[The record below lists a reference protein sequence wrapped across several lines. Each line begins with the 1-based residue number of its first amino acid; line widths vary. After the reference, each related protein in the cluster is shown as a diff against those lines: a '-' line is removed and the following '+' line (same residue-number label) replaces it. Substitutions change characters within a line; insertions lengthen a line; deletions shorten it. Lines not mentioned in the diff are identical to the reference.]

1 MKTSKAGIDLIKHFE
16 GVRLKPYLC
25 PAMLWT
31 VGVGHVLYPEQHY
44 LSLDG
49 RRHLPLKLE
58 HRRSFT
64 EDEVNGILR
73 NDLYR
78 FESGVERLCGAN
90 LPQHQFDAL
99 VSFAFNLGLGTLQRS
114 TLKMKLTRG
123 DINGAAD
130 QFLRFNK
137 AGGKILPG
145 LQRRRVAE
153 RLLFLGLQINAKK
166 DNYQKRKDG

>member
-123 DINGAAD
+123 DISGAAD

>member
-64 EDEVNGILR
+64 QDEVNGLLR

-78 FESGVERLCGAN
+78 FESGVARLCGAN

-99 VSFAFNLGLGTLQRS
+99 VSFAFNLGIGTLQRS

-123 DINGAAD
+123 DIQGAAD
-130 QFLRFNK
+130 QFLRFSM

-153 RLLFLGLQINAKK
+153 RSLFLGLQVNAKK
-166 DNYQKRKDG
+166 DY

>member
-16 GVRLKPYLC
+16 GVRLKPYKC
-25 PAMLWT
+25 PALLWT
-31 VGVGHVLYPEQHY
+31 IGVGHVLYPDQHY
-44 LSLDG
+44 LSMDG
-49 RRHLPLKLE
+49 RRNFPLKPA
-58 HRRSFT
+58 HKRSFT
-64 EDEVNGILR
+64 ETEVNELLR

-78 FESGVERLCGAN
+78 FESGVARLCGAS

-99 VSFAFNLGLGTLQRS
+99 VSFAFNLGIGTLQRS

-123 DINGAAD
+123 DIQGAAD
-130 QFLRFNK
+130 QFLRFSM

-153 RLLFLGLQINAKK
+153 RSLFLGLQVNAKK
-166 DNYQKRKDG
+166 DY

>member
-166 DNYQKRKDG
+166 DNYQEPKNS

>member
-1 MKTSKAGIDLIKHFE
+1 
-16 GVRLKPYLC
+16 
-25 PAMLWT
+25 MLWT

-64 EDEVNGILR
+64 QDEVNGLLR

-78 FESGVERLCGAN
+78 FESGVARLCGAN

-99 VSFAFNLGLGTLQRS
+99 VSFAFNLGIGTLQRS

-123 DINGAAD
+123 DIQGAAD
-130 QFLRFNK
+130 QFLRFSM

-153 RLLFLGLQINAKK
+153 RSLFLGLQVNAKK
-166 DNYQKRKDG
+166 DY